1 MNNDN
6 NGDFYNI
13 LLFIKC
19 FHFSFSLCEE
29 NILITVIS
37 SIWDWDSTYLNHVC
51 KVKV

>member
-6 NGDFYNI
+6 NEDFYNI
-13 LLFIKC
+13 IHKVFSL
-19 FHFSFSLCEE
+19 SFSICEE